1 MAKIAV
7 VTGGSAGVG
16 RATVRELTARGYDVA
31 ILARGWPGLDGALAD
46 VKAAGQRGLC
56 LSVDVADGQAVDEA
70 AEQVEREL
78 GPIDVWVNNA
88 FVGFLAPFEQ
98 VSLDEFHRVTDVT
111 YHGQVHG
118 TMAALKR
125 MRPRD
130 RGVIIQ
136 VGSALAFRG
145 IPLQSAY
152 CGAKHAIVGFTE
164 SVITEL
170 GHDRSH
176 VKVCMVHLPALN
188 TPQFSWVLNKMPKHP
203 MPVPPIYQPEVAG
216 RAIAYLADHPRRT
229 MWVGETTCLT
239 ILGNKVA
246 PWLLDKYLARTGYE
260 AQQDEKRSVES
271 MDPPNLFDP
280 VPVDHGAHGVFDNQ
294 SHEHSPQTWATM
306 HRGAVAVTSAAAL
319 LLGFSRMKGTF
330 TRLFRG

>member
-7 VTGGSAGVG
+7 VTGGTAGVG
-16 RATVRELTARGYDVA
+16 RATVRELVAAGYDVA
-31 ILARGWPGLDGALAD
+31 VLARGQAGLDGAVSD
-46 VKAAGQRGLC
+46 IKDAGRRGLGIP
-56 LSVDVADGQAVDEA
+56 VDVADAASVESA

-88 FVGFLAPFEQ
+88 FAGFLAPLDQ
-98 VSLDEFHRVTDVT
+98 VTPEEFHRVTDVT
-111 YHGQVHG
+111 YHGFVHG

-164 SVITEL
+164 SVLTEL
-170 GHDRSH
+170 AHEHSQI
-176 VKVCMVHLPALN
+176 KVCMVHLPALN

-216 RAIAYLADHPRRT
+216 RAIAHVADHPRRT
-229 MWVGETTCLT
+229 MWVGLPTCLT
-239 ILGNKVA
+239 ILGNRAA
-246 PWLLDKYLARTGYE
+246 PWLLDKYLGRTGFG
-260 AQQDEKRSVES
+260 AQQSDKSTAQ
-271 MDPPNLFDP
+271 MDRPNLFNA
-280 VPVDHGAHGVFDNQ
+280 VPVDHGAHGAFDDKA
-294 SHEHSPQTWATM
+294 HGHSAQTWATM
-306 HRGAVAVTSAAAL
+306 HRGALAVAAAAA
-319 LLGFSRMKGTF
+319 GAAVMKVTFSTKNSR
-330 TRLFRG
+330 

>member
-1 MAKIAV
+1 MSKIAV

-16 RATVRELTARGYDVA
+16 RATVRELAAAGYDVA
-31 ILARGWPGLDGALAD
+31 VLARSHVGVDGAVSD
-46 VKAAGQRGLC
+46 VKDTGRRGLGVV
-56 LSVDVADGQAVDEA
+56 VDVADQAAVEAA

-88 FVGFLAPFEQ
+88 FAGFLAPFEQ
-98 VSLDEFHRVTDVT
+98 VTMEEFHRVTDVS
-111 YHGQVHG
+111 YHGFVHG

-170 GHDRSH
+170 AHERSH
-176 VKVCMVHLPALN
+176 VKMCMVHLPALN

-216 RAIAYLADHPRRT
+216 RAIAHVADHPRRT
-229 MWVGETTCLT
+229 MWVGLPTALT
-239 ILGNKVA
+239 ILGNRVA
-246 PWLLDKYLARTGYE
+246 PWLLDKYLGRTGYDG
-260 AQQDEKRSVES
+260 QQSDKPLTEMER
-271 MDPPNLFDP
+271 PNLFDA
-280 VPVDHGAHGVFDNQ
+280 VDKDRGAHGIFDEQ
-294 SHEHSPQTWATM
+294 AHARSAQTWASM
-306 HRGAVAVTSAAAL
+306 HRGVVAGVAAVATGAVV
-319 LLGFSRMKGTF
+319 
-330 TRLFRG
+330 FRRRR

>member
-1 MAKIAV
+1 MPKVAV

-16 RATVRELTARGYDVA
+16 RAAVRELAARGYDVA
-31 ILARGWPGLDGALAD
+31 ILARGEPGLEGAVAD
-46 VKAAGQRGLC
+46 VTAAGRRGLGV
-56 LSVDVADGQAVDEA
+56 SVDVADAAAVEAA

-88 FVGFLAPFEQ
+88 FVGFLAPLEQ
-98 VSLDEFHRVTDVT
+98 VDVEAFHRVTEVT

-118 TMAALKR
+118 TIAALKR

-170 GHDRSH
+170 GHERSGI
-176 VKVCMVHLPALN
+176 KVCMVHLPALN

-216 RAIAYLADHPRRT
+216 RAIAYVADHPRRT
-229 MWVGETTCLT
+229 LWVGTPTALT
-239 ILGNKVA
+239 ILGNRVA
-246 PWLLDKYLARTGYE
+246 PWLLDKYLARTGFD
-260 AQQDEKRSVES
+260 AQQDDKASVAS
-271 MDPPNLFDP
+271 MDRPNLYDA
-280 VPVDHGAHGVFDNQ
+280 VPVDHGAHGIFDDR
-294 SHEHSPQTWATM
+294 AT
-306 HRGAVAVTSAAAL
+306 RRRRV
-319 LLGFSRMKGTF
+319 R
-330 TRLFRG
+330 